1 MSKRKTDMLARCGV
15 DFDEESHTYTLD
27 GRRLSGITR
36 IIQEKLFPDMHDG
49 IPISVLNKAAERG
62 SELHAEIE
70 MLINDGV
77 PTYSEGGKAFEEHF
91 HYDLMNKRL
100 VSEYR
105 VTDFDKVASNIDIVR
120 VTDDG
125 TVDLFDIKTT
135 SVLNTEYVMWQ
146 LSIYAYL
153 FELINPTMKVTN
165 IRALH
170 IRDGELNEV
179 EVRRIE
185 SEHCRKLIQS
195 YFTGEPFSNPLYPTV
210 ESEELARIERVE
222 SSIIEMEKLIKAAKE
237 RRETMLSR
245 IKESM
250 RDNGIRKWETE
261 RMTITYVEP
270 SSRLSVDIDSLRENH
285 PQLLESYLKESP
297 IKDSIRIR
305 LKN

>member
-1 MSKRKTDMLARCGV
+1 MERMTNMLARCGV
-15 DFDEESHTYTLD
+15 DFDEGLHTYTLE
-27 GRRLSGITR
+27 GKRLSGITR

-70 MLINDGV
+70 TLINDGV
-77 PTYSEGGKAFEEHF
+77 PTYSEGGKAFEREF
-91 HYDLMNKRL
+91 ASELANGSL
-100 VSEYR
+100 IGEYR
-105 VTDFDKVASNIDIVR
+105 VTDYSNVASSIDIVR
-120 VTDDG
+120 IDADE
-125 TVDLFDIKTT
+125 TVSLFDIKTT
-135 SVLNTEYVMWQ
+135 AVLNTEYVMWQ

-153 FELINPTMKVTN
+153 FELMNDKMKV
-165 IRALH
+165 RSLYALH
-170 IRDGELNEV
+170 IRDGELRRV

-185 SEHCRKLIQS
+185 SEHCRKLISS
-195 YFTGEPFSNPLYPTV
+195 YFTGEPFTNPLYPTV
-210 ESEELARIERVE
+210 ESEELARIERIE

-237 RRETMLSR
+237 RREAILSR
-245 IKESM
+245 IKETM
-250 RDNGIRKWETE
+250 RDNGIKKWETE

-285 PQLLESYLKESP
+285 PLLLESYLNERP